1 MSQNLADYNINLL
14 KTNRM
19 NKKVRLSEIKVL
31 SFITNLEKD
40 AQLQLRGGQK
50 SNIPTMER
58 CFTGNDPTL
67 NSPCK

>member
-1 MSQNLADYNINLL
+1 
-14 KTNRM
+14 M

-50 SNIPTMER
+50 INIPTMER
-58 CFTGNDPTL
+58 CFTGNYPTL